1 MDAMVIGIDVSK
13 DRLDVAVRPT
23 GESLIFKR
31 TGVGIEDL
39 IARLGALSP
48 KMVAIEATGGFEAVV
63 AAGLAGAGL
72 PVVVVNPAQVR
83 AFAQALGK
91 RAKTDLIDAAVI
103 AHFAEATKPK
113 LRQMPDEVTRL
124 LADLVARRRQIVEMI
139 AAEAQ
144 RTRRMT
150 DKRLTKSVA
159 RLRKAL
165 EKELSELDGLID
177 DQIRGSAVWVE
188 KEDLLASVPGVG
200 KTIARTLIAE
210 LPELG
215 SLGRRQIAALVGLA
229 PWTRQSGQWRG
240 KNFIGGGRKSVRS
253 SLFVG
258 AMVAARYNPQ
268 LKHFRDK
275 LVAAGKPKLIALV
288 AVARKL
294 ITILNAILRDR
305 RPWQPI
311 PA

>member
-1 MDAMVIGIDVSK
+1 
-13 DRLDVAVRPT
+13 
-23 GESLIFKR
+23 
-31 TGVGIEDL
+31 
-39 IARLGALSP
+39 
-48 KMVAIEATGGFEAVV
+48 
-63 AAGLAGAGL
+63 
-72 PVVVVNPAQVR
+72 
-83 AFAQALGK
+83 
-91 RAKTDLIDAAVI
+91 VI
-103 AHFAEATKPK
+103 AHFSEATKPE
-113 LRQMPDEVTRL
+113 LRQMPDEMTRL
-124 LADLVARRRQIVEMI
+124 LASLVARRRQIVEMI
-139 AAEAQ
+139 AAEGQ
-144 RTRRMT
+144 RARRMS
-150 DKRLTKSVA
+150 DKRLIKSIA

-165 EKELSELDGLID
+165 EKELSALYVLIG
-177 DQIRGSAVWVE
+177 DQIRGSPVWAE

-240 KNFIGGGRKSVRS
+240 KSFIGGGRKSVRN

-268 LKHFRDK
+268 LKSFRDK

-305 RPWQPI
+305 RSWQQI